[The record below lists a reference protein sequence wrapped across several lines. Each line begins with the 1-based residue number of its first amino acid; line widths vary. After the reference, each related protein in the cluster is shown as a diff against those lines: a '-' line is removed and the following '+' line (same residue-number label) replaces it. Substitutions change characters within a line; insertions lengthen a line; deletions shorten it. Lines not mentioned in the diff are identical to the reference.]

1 MTMLQLDRT
10 NEAMSTASAITEVG
24 PLSNQPIQDVV
35 RSAGKELEQLLR
47 QRAEILKRIGTVK
60 QRLGYLA
67 KIFGED
73 ALTPEVMHLMG
84 RTQPRKKP
92 GLTRACREVLME
104 AAAPLEARQ
113 GLRELQRRFPG
124 VIDHHKEPIAS
135 VTTVFNRLVASAE
148 ARSFTNSNGRRAWQW
163 ITQSNPASDIL
174 SGLDAN
180 DCRPLGFDS
189 DLPDRAR

>member
-1 MTMLQLDRT
+1 MGTVG
-10 NEAMSTASAITEVG
+10 AITGVG
-24 PLSNQPIQDVV
+24 PLPNQPIQDVV
-35 RSAGKELEQLLR
+35 RSAEKELEQLLR

-60 QRLGYLA
+60 QKLVYLA

-73 ALTPEVMHLMG
+73 VLTPEVMQLMG
-84 RTQPRKKP
+84 RTQPRKQP

-148 ARSFTNSNGRRAWQW
+148 ARSFTNNTGRRAWQW
-163 ITQSNPASDIL
+163 ITQADGTSDIL
-174 SGLDAN
+174 SSLSAD
-180 DCRPLGFDS
+180 DCRSLTSDS
-189 DLPDRAR
+189 DLSNRAD